1 MVLVCRAQSAV
12 YYFNNLSVVA
22 EIHTH
27 QFGQRRLKNNVLNII
42 FDPQYEGHLFKA
54 AD

>member
-12 YYFNNLSVVA
+12 YYFNNLFVVA
-22 EIHTH
+22 EIYTY
-27 QFGQRRLKNNVLNII
+27 QFGQRRLKNVLNII

-54 AD
+54 TD

>member
-12 YYFNNLSVVA
+12 YYFNNLFVVA
-22 EIHTH
+22 EIHTY
-27 QFGQRRLKNNVLNII
+27 QFGQRCLKNVLNII

-54 AD
+54 TD